1 MIKTKKSLIIL
12 LVTLCTMMLFTT
24 TAFASE
30 AGVDDPITD
39 LTGYTQSVTVKYF
52 SDSALTKE
60 ITTAAPGDTIFAKLT
75 LNIPTKTFTM
85 FDTNFKLT
93 GMTFVEQT
101 NLFSNYSQMSIFER
115 PTAAAS
121 QNKFVSGSDETAFFI
136 GLKNGKGINYSNP
149 VNKDKWTGEYFYQ
162 YLGIDK
168 VDLVSYKLKVN
179 DDASGKL
186 TMTNFGGDGLDIGY
200 VNMNIEER
208 EFVPYTFDSPALTVG
223 ASSKVAFNIT
233 KDGIAS
239 SYESDCKNDGT
250 LQQIKLP
257 VVLDAGKEIT
267 SLTVGTKTYTA
278 DEIIVTK
285 DGIIFEYAVSSDNV
299 SVSIKTG
306 DIKDYTPSAPIAI
319 GTFANDKFTATIGS
333 ETISGYA
340 YAVLADASNTPVG
353 YEYGVAFASTS
364 FDKGTP
370 ADVGYLKSEN
380 GARSIDNKFAVVYV
394 DDTELSE
401 IYFATYMKDNKGNIT
416 FGSKGSIKLSK

>member
-1 MIKTKKSLIIL
+1 MKRFGKLFLICFAMVCMLSL
-12 LVTLCTMMLFTT
+12 VMT
-24 TAFASE
+24 TAFA
-30 AGVDDPITD
+30 ADGDDAPTSW
-39 LTGYTQSVTVKYF
+39 GGESVTVKYY

-60 ITTAAPGDTIFAKLT
+60 ITSAAPGDTIYAKVT
-75 LNIPTKTFTM
+75 IGIPTKTFASYS
-85 FDTNFKLT
+85 TNLKAT

-101 NLFSNYSQMSIFER
+101 NLYSNYSQMSIFDR
-115 PTAAAS
+115 PTATES
-121 QNKFVSGSDETAFFI
+121 QNKFVSGSDETNI
-136 GLKNGKGINYSNP
+136 HLTLKKGSKYSHPTNYEQYDGSGINGP
-149 VNKDKWTGEYFYQ
+149 YFQ
-162 YLGIDK
+162 HLGMDSFD
-168 VDLVSYKLKVN
+168 VVSYKLKVN

-186 TMTNFGGDGLDIGY
+186 ALTKFSGAGLNIGAFDTEY
-200 VNMNIEER
+200 WVEVSG
-208 EFVPYTFDSPALTVG
+208 VPYTFDSPELTVG
-223 ASSKVAFNIT
+223 TSSKVAFNIT

-285 DGIIFEYAVSSDNV
+285 DGIIFEYAVSSDSV

-319 GTFANDKFTATIGS
+319 GTFANDKFAATIGS
-333 ETISGYA
+333 ETVSGYA
-340 YAVLADASNTPVG
+340 YAVLADASNTPAG

-401 IYFATYMKDNKGNIT
+401 IYFATYMKDSKGNIT